1 MAKHNELGKTGED
14 KAADYLI
21 QKGYTV
27 LERNW
32 RLNHLELDIVCTL
45 NNLLVIVEVKTRT
58 SPEERPEEL
67 LNYRKRRNLLR
78 AADAYVKVKGVDMEV
93 RFDLIVLT
101 GDRWEVEHIVDAVQT
116 FGI

>member
-14 KAADYLI
+14 KAVDYLI
-21 QKGYTV
+21 QNGYAV
-27 LERNW
+27 MERNW
-32 RLNHLELDIVCTL
+32 RLNHLELDIVCTRD
-45 NNLLVIVEVKTRT
+45 NLLVVVEVKTRT

-67 LNYRKRRNLLR
+67 LNFKKRRNLLK
-78 AADAYVKVKGVDMEV
+78 AADAFVKAKGVDMEV

-101 GDRWEVEHIVDAVQT
+101 GEKWEVEHIVDAVQT